1 MTYALTYGDYA
12 SDTLGV
18 TVQDRIQSLE
28 QWRNL
33 CIDVESD
40 ARQKVVKATEDIIRL
55 KDSSLEAD
63 DDEL

>member
-12 SDTLGV
+12 PDALGV

-33 CIDVESD
+33 CVDIESD
-40 ARQKVVKATEDIIRL
+40 ARQKAEKATEDIKRL
-55 KDSSLEAD
+55 RDTSLEAQ

>member
-12 SDTLGV
+12 PDTLGV
-18 TVQDRIQSLE
+18 TVQDRIHSLE

-40 ARQKVVKATEDIIRL
+40 ARQKAVQATEDIRRL
-55 KDSSLEAD
+55 KGTSLEED
-63 DDEL
+63 DNEL